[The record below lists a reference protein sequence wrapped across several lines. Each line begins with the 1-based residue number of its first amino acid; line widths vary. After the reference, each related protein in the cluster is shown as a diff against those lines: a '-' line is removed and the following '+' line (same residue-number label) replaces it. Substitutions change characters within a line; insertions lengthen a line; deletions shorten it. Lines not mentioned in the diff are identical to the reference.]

1 MVSFLQKNL
10 SQGNKKLLQDKLKN
24 SLTHNNISVTPHG
37 VLNRIVLKTYITD
50 SQTAN
55 TGAVGKR
62 ASRECIGKVLLAGS
76 SAGVVIRIGVKELAR
91 TRRRTISRRHWGGE
105 GGEAGALTYA
115 ESLIREPG
123 SSRVYAQMI
132 LRPQRIMLIHS

>member
-1 MVSFLQKNL
+1 MGTNLYSTRGFGSGTTSGCVRVYAMREIGFECKPVVSFLQKNL

-62 ASRECIGKVLLAGS
+62 ASRECIGKVLHAGS
-76 SAGVVIRIGVKELAR
+76 SAGVVIRIG
-91 TRRRTISRRHWGGE
+91 
-105 GGEAGALTYA
+105 
-115 ESLIREPG
+115 
-123 SSRVYAQMI
+123 
-132 LRPQRIMLIHS
+132 

>member
-1 MVSFLQKNL
+1 MKYAGEGSISKAAPSENTFSASCLHERLCRAREVRHEKQTVESGFECKPVVSFLQKNL

-62 ASRECIGKVLLAGS
+62 ASRECIGKVLHAGS
-76 SAGVVIRIGVKELAR
+76 SAGVVIRIG
-91 TRRRTISRRHWGGE
+91 
-105 GGEAGALTYA
+105 
-115 ESLIREPG
+115 
-123 SSRVYAQMI
+123 
-132 LRPQRIMLIHS
+132 